1 MENQGIL
8 LYIGIALIILL
19 VLWYIWTANNLIAKR
34 NRVKQCRSGICVALK
49 QRNDMIPNL
58 VAAVKSYMGHE
69 NETLTR
75 IAELRSRTFQPSQE
89 SEQIKTGNELSSLIS
104 KLQLSVEDYPELKAS
119 EQFTR
124 LQRNIEDMELQLQ
137 AIRRT
142 YNAAVT
148 DYNNSIEM
156 FPSSI
161 VAGRQNHH
169 QEELIDIPEQEQ
181 RNVDVSALLKR
192 CNMESIDFRSLSE
205 RLRTELSRVYFW
217 QKIVRILSIIVYL
230 FVFCWMMFVLFGG
243 CLLYTSDAAD
253 EL

>member
-104 KLQLSVEDYPELKAS
+104 KLQLSVGALKIWNCNCK
-119 EQFTR
+119 
-124 LQRNIEDMELQLQ
+124 L
-137 AIRRT
+137 
-142 YNAAVT
+142 YAAPIMLRSPT
-148 DYNNSIEM
+148 IITPLRC
-156 FPSSI
+156 FPLPSWQ
-161 VAGRQNHH
+161 AGR
-169 QEELIDIPEQEQ
+169 
-181 RNVDVSALLKR
+181 
-192 CNMESIDFRSLSE
+192 
-205 RLRTELSRVYFW
+205 
-217 QKIVRILSIIVYL
+217 IIIRKN
-230 FVFCWMMFVLFGG
+230 
-243 CLLYTSDAAD
+243 
-253 EL
+253 

>member
-69 NETLTR
+69 
-75 IAELRSRTFQPSQE
+75 LRLRTFQPSQE
-89 SEQIKTGNELSSLIS
+89 TEKIRTGNELSSLIS

-124 LQRNIEDMELQLQ
+124 LQRSIEDMELQLQ

-181 RNVDVSALLKR
+181 RNVDVSALLK
-192 CNMESIDFRSLSE
+192 
-205 RLRTELSRVYFW
+205 
-217 QKIVRILSIIVYL
+217 
-230 FVFCWMMFVLFGG
+230 
-243 CLLYTSDAAD
+243 
-253 EL
+253 

>member
-75 IAELRSRTFQPSQE
+75 IAELRLRTFQPSQE
-89 SEQIKTGNELSSLIS
+89 TEKIRTGNELSSLIS
-104 KLQLSVEDYPELKAS
+104 KLQFFL
-119 EQFTR
+119 
-124 LQRNIEDMELQLQ
+124 M
-137 AIRRT
+137 
-142 YNAAVT
+142 
-148 DYNNSIEM
+148 M

-181 RNVDVSALLKR
+181 RNVDVSALLK
-192 CNMESIDFRSLSE
+192 
-205 RLRTELSRVYFW
+205 
-217 QKIVRILSIIVYL
+217 
-230 FVFCWMMFVLFGG
+230 
-243 CLLYTSDAAD
+243 
-253 EL
+253 

>member
-104 KLQLSVEDYPELKAS
+104 KL
-119 EQFTR
+119 
-124 LQRNIEDMELQLQ
+124 
-137 AIRRT
+137 IRRRLPGT
-142 YNAAVT
+142 
-148 DYNNSIEM
+148 
-156 FPSSI
+156 
-161 VAGRQNHH
+161 
-169 QEELIDIPEQEQ
+169 
-181 RNVDVSALLKR
+181 
-192 CNMESIDFRSLSE
+192 ES
-205 RLRTELSRVYFW
+205 
-217 QKIVRILSIIVYL
+217 K
-230 FVFCWMMFVLFGG
+230 
-243 CLLYTSDAAD
+243 
-253 EL
+253 

>member
-89 SEQIKTGNELSSLIS
+89 TEQIRTGNELSSLIS

-124 LQRNIEDMELQLQ
+124 LQRSIEDMELQLQ

-161 VAGRQNHH
+161 VAAGR
-169 QEELIDIPEQEQ
+169 
-181 RNVDVSALLKR
+181 
-192 CNMESIDFRSLSE
+192 
-205 RLRTELSRVYFW
+205 
-217 QKIVRILSIIVYL
+217 IIIRKN
-230 FVFCWMMFVLFGG
+230 
-243 CLLYTSDAAD
+243 
-253 EL
+253 

>member
-1 MENQGIL
+1 
-8 LYIGIALIILL
+8 
-19 VLWYIWTANNLIAKR
+19 
-34 NRVKQCRSGICVALK
+34 
-49 QRNDMIPNL
+49 MIPNL

-124 LQRNIEDMELQLQ
+124 LQRSIEDMELQLQ

-156 FPSSI
+156 FPLPFAFKIYFKIHISHLEFIIYHIITICQYVSLYI
-161 VAGRQNHH
+161 V
-169 QEELIDIPEQEQ
+169 L
-181 RNVDVSALLKR
+181 
-192 CNMESIDFRSLSE
+192 
-205 RLRTELSRVYFW
+205 
-217 QKIVRILSIIVYL
+217 
-230 FVFCWMMFVLFGG
+230 
-243 CLLYTSDAAD
+243 
-253 EL
+253 